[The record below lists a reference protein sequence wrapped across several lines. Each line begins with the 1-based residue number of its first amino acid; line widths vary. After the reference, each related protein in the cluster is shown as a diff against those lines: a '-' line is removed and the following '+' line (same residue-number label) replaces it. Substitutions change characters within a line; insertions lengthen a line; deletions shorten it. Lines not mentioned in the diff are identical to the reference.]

1 MAALARA
8 GARFATQPLRGP
20 ACAVALVGDVGSA
33 ADPTGEGGRAAAV
46 ARARAAAAGPRLAA
60 LGGAA
65 FFDADRDTT
74 VLGAQVPKDRAHE
87 AVHIL
92 LDTVSKP
99 VPDEMF
105 ETAKQQQLQQLT
117 TMEHDVSELVY
128 GCAYLDSPH
137 GRPVLGTA
145 DEVAALSGSTLSKES
160 WAGAG
165 IGCSDDVFGDLP
177 EYEEKAVQEAIF
189 TGSDVRIVDDAEP
202 LARVCLAY
210 AFPKLGEP
218 GEDAATLLPYI
229 LGTRT
234 PSHETRREPL
244 NALGKLQRDLAEQGI
259 ATACDAVYAPSTGH
273 GLFSINWA
281 CPDVRCEDAA
291 YYVTANLVRLSH
303 TVSDAEVAAAR
314 RARAAARA
322 AASARSIAPR
332 SRRARACPARTSGS
346 SSTRVGPLGS
356 ARLA

>member
-65 FFDADRDTT
+65 FFDVDRDTT
-74 VLGAQVPKDRAHE
+74 VLGAQIPKDRAHE
-87 AVHIL
+87 AVQIL
-92 LDTVSKP
+92 LDTVTKP

-105 ETAKQQQLQQLT
+105 ERAKQQQLQQLT
-117 TMEHDVSELVY
+117 TMEQDVSELVY
-128 GCAYLDSPH
+128 GCAYLDSPY

-165 IGCSDDVFGDLP
+165 IGCADEVFGDLP
-177 EYEEKAVQEAIF
+177 AFDEKDVQEAIF

-229 LGTRT
+229 LGTQT

-273 GLFSINWA
+273 ALFAVHWA
-281 CPDVRCEDAA
+281 CPDVI
-291 YYVTANLVRLSH
+291 
-303 TVSDAEVAAAR
+303 
-314 RARAAARA
+314 
-322 AASARSIAPR
+322 SA
-332 SRRARACPARTSGS
+332 SRRVEAPSLHSNAS
-346 SSTRVGPLGS
+346 SSREEVGCGFFFEFE
-356 ARLA
+356 AVRT